1 LKKKI
6 EQYQKNEKSSFT
18 NIEKLV
24 KECDR
29 LKHKNESLENL
40 IQSYEKDLKERDN
53 RLVNQNVKIAKLEN
67 QLEQVKEKSVSQLAK
82 MIEKS
87 NKKEE
92 LYLKLKLDTEKKIT
106 HLLKLLELRQENID
120 NELSAAFNLDLDE
133 RKIHFENK
141 KLKEVLVEVKS
152 N

>member
-1 LKKKI
+1 MKKKI